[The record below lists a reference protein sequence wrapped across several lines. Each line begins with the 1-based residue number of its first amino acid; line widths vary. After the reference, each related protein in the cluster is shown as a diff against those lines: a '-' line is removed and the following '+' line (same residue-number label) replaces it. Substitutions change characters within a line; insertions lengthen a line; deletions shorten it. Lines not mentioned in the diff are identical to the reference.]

1 MDNEFY
7 ASVKL
12 VSGEEL
18 FSVVSVEEGTDN
30 PLIMLQNPV
39 IMKMVSTPE
48 GSIVKVKTWMNIP
61 GDDPIVIRWDK
72 VITVTEVKDSSV
84 ITIYNNYLEDERY
97 DINQIGEVNKTH
109 RNDVKSKL
117 TNKMGYIST
126 VDDARKYLEGVYK
139 IKKDKKES

>member
-7 ASVKL
+7 ASIKL

-30 PLIMLQNPV
+30 PLIMLQSPV
-39 IMKMVSTPE
+39 TMKMVSTPE

-61 GDDPIVIRWDK
+61 GNDPIVIRWDK
-72 VITVTEVKDSSV
+72 VITVTEIKDPSI

>member
-7 ASVKL
+7 ATIKL

-18 FSVVSVEEGTDN
+18 FSLVSVEEGADN

-39 IMKMVSTPE
+39 TMKMVSTPE
-48 GSIVKVKTWMNIP
+48 GSIIKVKTWMNIP

>member
-72 VITVTEVKDSSV
+72 VITVTEIKDNS
-84 ITIYNNYLEDERY
+84 IINIYNNYLEDERF

>member
-7 ASVKL
+7 ASIKL

-30 PLIMLQNPV
+30 PLIMLQSPV
-39 IMKMVSTPE
+39 TMKMVSTPE

-72 VITVTEVKDSSV
+72 VITVTEIKDPSI

>member
-7 ASVKL
+7 ATIKL

-18 FSVVSVEEGTDN
+18 FSLVSVEEGTDN

-39 IMKMVSTPE
+39 TMKMVSTPE

-126 VDDARKYLEGVYK
+126 VNEARKYLEEIYN
-139 IKKDKKES
+139 ITQDKKES

>member
-7 ASVKL
+7 ASIKL

-18 FSVVSVEEGTDN
+18 FSMVSVEEGTDN

-39 IMKMVSTPE
+39 TMKIVSTPE

-61 GDDPIVIRWDK
+61 GDDPVVIRWNK
-72 VITVTEVKDSSV
+72 VITVTEIKDNS
-84 ITIYNNYLEDERY
+84 IINIYNNYLEDERF

-109 RNDVKSKL
+109 KNDVKNKL
-117 TNKMGYIST
+117 TQKMGYIST
-126 VDDARKYLEGVYK
+126 VEDARKYLEGVYNTTE
-139 IKKDKKES
+139 DKKES

>member
-39 IMKMVSTPE
+39 IMKIVSSPE

-72 VITVTEVKDSSV
+72 VITVTEIKDNSV
-84 ITIYNNYLEDERY
+84 INIYNNYLEDERF

-109 RNDVKSKL
+109 KNDVKSKL

-126 VDDARKYLEGVYK
+126 VEDARKYLEGVYK
-139 IKKDKKES
+139 TTEDKKES

>member
-7 ASVKL
+7 ATIKL
-12 VSGEEL
+12 ISGEEI
-18 FSVVSVEEGTDN
+18 FSVVSVEENTDN

-39 IMKMVSTPE
+39 TMKMVSTPE

-61 GDDPIVIRWDK
+61 GEDPIVIRWDK
-72 VITVTEVKDSSV
+72 VITVTEIKESSV

-97 DINQIGEVNKTH
+97 DINQIGEINRPH
-109 RNDVKSKL
+109 RNDVKNKL
-117 TNKMGYIST
+117 TQKMGYIST

-139 IKKDKKES
+139 IKKES

>member
-7 ASVKL
+7 ASIKL

-18 FSVVSVEEGTDN
+18 FSMVSVEEGTDN

-39 IMKMVSTPE
+39 TMKIVSTPE

-61 GDDPIVIRWDK
+61 GDDPIVIRWNK
-72 VITVTEVKDSSV
+72 VITVTEIKDNS
-84 ITIYNNYLEDERY
+84 IINIYNNYLEDERF

-109 RNDVKSKL
+109 KNDVKNKL
-117 TNKMGYIST
+117 TQKMGYIST
-126 VDDARKYLEGVYK
+126 VEDARKYLEGVYK
-139 IKKDKKES
+139 TTEDKKES

>member
-7 ASVKL
+7 ASIKL

-39 IMKMVSTPE
+39 TMKMVSTPE

-72 VITVTEVKDSSV
+72 VITVTEIKDNSV
-84 ITIYNNYLEDERY
+84 INIYNNYLEDERF
-97 DINQIGEVNKTH
+97 DINQIGEVSKTH
-109 RNDVKSKL
+109 RNDVKNKL

-126 VDDARKYLEGVYK
+126 VNDARKYLEGIYK
-139 IKKDKKES
+139 TTEDKKES

>member
-7 ASVKL
+7 ASIKL

-39 IMKMVSTPE
+39 TMKMVSTPE

-72 VITVTEVKDSSV
+72 VITVTEIKDPSV

>member
-7 ASVKL
+7 ATIKL

-39 IMKMVSTPE
+39 TMKIVSTPE
-48 GSIVKVKTWMNIP
+48 GSIVKVKTWMHIP

-72 VITVTEVKDSSV
+72 VITVTEIKDNSV
-84 ITIYNNYLEDERY
+84 ISIYNNYLEDERY

>member
-7 ASVKL
+7 ASIKL

-30 PLIMLQNPV
+30 PLIMLQSPV
-39 IMKMVSTPE
+39 TMKMVSTPE

-61 GDDPIVIRWDK
+61 GNDPIVIRWDK
-72 VITVTEVKDSSV
+72 VITVTEIKDPSI

-126 VDDARKYLEGVYK
+126 VNEARKYLEDMYNK
-139 IKKDKKES
+139 SIKEG

>member
-1 MDNEFY
+1 MH
-7 ASVKL
+7 
-12 VSGEEL
+12 
-18 FSVVSVEEGTDN
+18 
-30 PLIMLQNPV
+30 
-39 IMKMVSTPE
+39 
-48 GSIVKVKTWMNIP
+48 IP

-72 VITVTEVKDSSV
+72 VITVTEIKDNSV
-84 ITIYNNYLEDERY
+84 ISIYNNYLEDERY